1 MEGSGLHRLLDTATR
16 LFAELGYDGTTLQLV
31 ADAAGVDVADVRA
44 FGEGKGGLYR
54 AVFLRAAE
62 AERDA
67 MEPALAAFTSDMP
80 SVLRL
85 ADVYLDFYVHRTDI
99 LALWL
104 HRWMGDAADVP
115 GLEDSYTRPLSQRVV
130 DTVRPLVPPGADPD
144 HVVWTIVWCVYGF
157 LSGGI
162 VYTDRETGPQ
172 RLRGQ
177 GIRPRDAAAVER
189 FRAHLHMLVERM
201 LTPAP

>member
-1 MEGSGLHRLLDTATR
+1 METAEAERLLDTATR
-16 LFAELGYDGTTLQLV
+16 LFAELGYDGTSLQLI
-31 ADAAGVDVADVRA
+31 ADAAGVGVPDVRE
-44 FGEGKGGLYR
+44 FGDGKGGLYR
-54 AVFLRAAE
+54 AVFLRADR

-67 MEPALAAFTSDMP
+67 MEPALTAFTPDMP
-80 SVLRL
+80 GVLRL
-85 ADVYLDFYVHRTDI
+85 VDAYLDFYVHRTDV

-115 GLEDSYTRPLSQRVV
+115 GLEEHYTTPLSRRVV
-130 DTVRPLVPPGADPD
+130 DTVRPLVPPGADAD

-157 LSGGI
+157 LSGGL

-177 GIRPRDAAAVER
+177 GVRPRDGAAVER
-189 FRAHLHMLVERM
+189 FRTHLHMLVERM
-201 LTPAP
+201 LTPPP

>member
-1 MEGSGLHRLLDTATR
+1 METAEVERLLETATR

-31 ADAAGVDVADVRA
+31 ADAAGVDVADLRA
-44 FGEGKGGLYR
+44 FGDGKGGLYR
-54 AVFLRAAE
+54 AVFMRADE

-67 MEPALAAFTSDMP
+67 MEPALAAFTSDLP
-80 SVLRL
+80 GVLRL
-85 ADVYLDFYVHRTDI
+85 VDAYLDFYVRRTDI

-115 GLEDSYTRPLSQRVV
+115 GLEDHYTTPLSRQVV
-130 DTVRPLVPPGADPD
+130 DTVRHMIPPGADAD

-157 LSGGI
+157 LSGGV

-177 GIRPRDAAAVER
+177 GVRARDTAAVER

-201 LTPAP
+201 LTPPS